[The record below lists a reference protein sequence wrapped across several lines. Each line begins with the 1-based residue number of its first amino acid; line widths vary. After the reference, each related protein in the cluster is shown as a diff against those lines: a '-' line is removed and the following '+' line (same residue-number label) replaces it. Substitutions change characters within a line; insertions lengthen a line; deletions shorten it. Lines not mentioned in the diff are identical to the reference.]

1 MHETR
6 HTGGHGSEYTRTIAY
21 EQLLDG
27 AGLSEKGLWPPAY
40 NSTCPCCD
48 MNVAET
54 REHLVIRCHAFNEE
68 RQSIRDLIRIAT
80 RICPAPS
87 LDEDIL
93 VLTLGGA
100 SWKGGGAPISVGS
113 FHKRHLPGLLTF
125 LSRVARRRPK
135 FIPAKSLAASM
146 DG

>member
-1 MHETR
+1 M
-6 HTGGHGSEYTRTIAY
+6 
-21 EQLLDG
+21 
-27 AGLSEKGLWPPAY
+27 PPDY

-48 MNVAET
+48 INVAET
-54 REHLVIRCHAFNEE
+54 REHLVLRCHAFDEE
-68 RQSIRDLIRIAT
+68 RHFIRDLIRIAT
-80 RICPAPS
+80 RICPAPG

-100 SWKGGGAPISVGS
+100 SRKGVGVPISVGS
-113 FHKRHLPGLLTF
+113 FHKRHLPELLTF

-135 FIPAKSLAASM
+135 FIRAKSLAVSM